1 MFAHSIDCLR
11 EMLFQFYAD
20 VIGVED
26 GIFGDA
32 GEAGFTE
39 HKDINIRFED
49 YGEVAI
55 EGSDVADGFG
65 AVVFEGVGAV
75 VAFGND

>member
-1 MFAHSIDCLR
+1 MFL
-11 EMLFQFYAD
+11 QFHAD

-26 GIFGDA
+26 GVFGDA
-32 GEAGFTE
+32 DETCFAE
-39 HKDINIRFED
+39 HKDINIRLED
-49 YGEVAI
+49 YGEVAV

-75 VAFGND
+75 VAFGNY